1 MLELQLGIGASMLVL
16 MCGQILVWH
25 RRDNVLGYLQVGTY
39 LSTFAVPLFGTDLL
53 ARYDTHTR
61 DVYVLILAIGAV
73 AFLPGLAY
81 GACIGRR
88 SADRM
93 PLTFARPFSGDDRT
107 RFVVRRTRSVAIG
120 AAFLL
125 AAAYALLG
133 YVPLLAGDSRSAKY
147 GIGPYAG
154 GFARGRIVYL
164 LALAISSAVLPVVMV
179 LYVRRRRPIDLLLAV
194 GLEIGLVCSLN
205 RGLAF
210 LGPITFLVAYAIE
223 RRARVPVIVAG
234 VVFALLSGIL
244 FNQLTLPSGPQ
255 RPSFATLAT
264 ISAPDLVDHLN
275 FLRGYEATGRRE
287 NEGRFIISGLDPRGG
302 EDGSSYAL
310 QVATG
315 ISDRSQLAAGGLRLP
330 APVWGY
336 SAFGLWGVVIW
347 SFLSGMFAGW
357 GAAKFRRLLR
367 PSVDA
372 EGQSLNL
379 VLAVL
384 AYNGS
389 FGLLEQFYFT
399 STSAF
404 VLIALA
410 VALGVYLRF
419 PSVRRVGPAGSHD
432 TPGAVPP
439 TPRQPS
445 RAGA

>member
-1 MLELQLGIGASMLVL
+1 MLVLRLGIGASMLVL

-25 RRDNVLGYLQVGTY
+25 RRDNVLAYLQVGTY
-39 LSTFAVPLFGTDLL
+39 LSTFAVPLFGTNLL
-53 ARYDTHTR
+53 ASYDDHTR
-61 DVYVLILAIGAV
+61 NIYVLILVLGAL

-88 SADRM
+88 SADRL
-93 PLTFARPFSGDDRT
+93 PLTFARPFSGDDRS
-107 RFVVRRTRSVAIG
+107 RFVARRGRSLAVG
-120 AAFLL
+120 AGFLL
-125 AAAYALLG
+125 VAAYGLLG
-133 YVPLLAGDSRSAKY
+133 YVPLLAADSRSAKY
-147 GIGPYAG
+147 GIGAYAA
-154 GFARGRIVYL
+154 GFARGRILYL
-164 LALAISSAVLPVVMV
+164 LALSVSSAILPVILV
-179 LYVRRRRPIDLLLAV
+179 LYVRRRRPIDLVLAA
-194 GLEIGLVCSLN
+194 GLELGLVCSLN

-210 LGPITFLVAYAIE
+210 LGPLTFLVAYAIE
-223 RRARVPVIVAG
+223 RRARVPVILAG
-234 VVFALLSGIL
+234 VVFAFLSGIV

-275 FLRGYEATGRRE
+275 FLRGYESTGRQE
-287 NEGRFIISGLDPRGG
+287 NQGRFILSGLDPRGG

-315 ISDRSQLAAGGLRLP
+315 ISDRSQVASGGLRLP

-336 SAFGLWGVVIW
+336 SAFGVCGAVIW

-357 GAAKFRRLLR
+357 GGAKFRRLLG

-389 FGLLEQFYFT
+389 FALLEQFYFT

-404 VLIALA
+404 VLLALA
-410 VALGVYLRF
+410 IALGVYLRF
-419 PSVRRVGPAGSHD
+419 PSVRVPAAGVHD
-432 TPGAVPP
+432 TPGAAPP